1 MASKPQ
7 KMSSDPF
14 CCLKVQCKCIFVPCH
29 LLHVSLPHF
38 TAVLRMCTIAL
49 FNHKPHLIVTHV
61 NNWSA
66 PLFNGSRP
74 SFFCSVNGTWELRV
88 AHPQPN
94 VPLVPI
100 IWMLPWLWH
109 VSCKSII
116 QVIRKSQTFLPLQ
129 MHPSKSNLDICYE
142 TRYKLLRATEKPELG
157 LLGPGETT
165 DEPTVIKTLRNN
177 SMLSLY

>member
-14 CCLKVQCKCIFVPCH
+14 CCSKVQCKCIFVPCH

-74 SFFCSVNGTWELRV
+74 SFFRSVNGTWELVGLTV

-109 VSCKSII
+109 ISVSFKWLEKVKHFYLSKCI
-116 QVIRKSQTFLPLQ
+116 QVKAILIFVMKPGTSSWEPQRSQ
-129 MHPSKSNLDICYE
+129 N
-142 TRYKLLRATEKPELG
+142 
-157 LLGPGETT
+157 
-165 DEPTVIKTLRNN
+165 
-177 SMLSLY
+177 